1 MIAVM
6 FNLALFPL
14 NTVLFPGMPLQ
25 LHIFEP
31 RYQTLIR
38 QCLDTHQPFGVVLIH
53 QGLEAYGPL
62 ATPVQVG
69 CAARIINTIPLE
81 GGRMNLTAVGD
92 ERFRIIKLNYEQPF
106 LVGEVE
112 SVPIERPSSIE
123 IARGTRQLA
132 PWVSEYLRLVNQVDP
147 DHMAD
152 LGGIDLPEDPLVMLY
167 LAASILHVP
176 ATEKQALLEATY
188 ANELLAKVVRLYRRE
203 TAVMRKVKLVSLAYS
218 LSSSRENSAE
228 YQRSS
233 SGRLYSS

>member
-1 MIAVM
+1 MVKSWFGVMIGMM

-31 RYQTLIR
+31 RYRIMIR
-38 QCLDTHQPFGVVLIH
+38 HCLDTDQPFGVVLIH

-69 CAARIINTIPLE
+69 CTARIIDTTPLE
-81 GGRMNLTAVGD
+81 DGRINLTAVGD
-92 ERFRIIKLNYEQPF
+92 ERFRILKLNYELPY

-112 SVPIERPSSIE
+112 SVPLEWPSSIE
-123 IARGTRQLA
+123 IARGARQLA
-132 PWVSEYLRLVNQVDP
+132 PWMRDYLRLVNQIDP
-147 DHMAD
+147 DYVPNVD
-152 LGGIDLPEDPLVMLY
+152 GIELPEDPLVMLY

-176 ATEKQALLEATY
+176 AMEKQPLLEVTY

-203 TAVMRKVKLVSLAYS
+203 TAVLRQELNEEEGSTQKTAWL
-218 LSSSRENSAE
+218 N
-228 YQRSS
+228 
-233 SGRLYSS
+233 